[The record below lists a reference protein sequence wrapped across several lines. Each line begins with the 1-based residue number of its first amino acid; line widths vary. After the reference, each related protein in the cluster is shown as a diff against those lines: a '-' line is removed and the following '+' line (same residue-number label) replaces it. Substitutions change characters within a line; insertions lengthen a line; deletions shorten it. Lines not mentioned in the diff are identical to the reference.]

1 MRKYARKD
9 GNQKQIE
16 KELTGIGLAVH
27 DLSPMGDGCPDLLV
41 GFKGKNYLFEIK
53 DPDQPPCKRK
63 LTQFEQKWRD
73 VWKGQV
79 STVMTTEEILQ
90 IINLN

>member
-1 MRKYARKD
+1 MRKFGRKD
-9 GNQKQIE
+9 SNQSKIE
-16 KELTGIGLAVH
+16 RQLRAIGLTVQ

-41 GFKGKNYLFEIK
+41 GFKGRNFLFEIK
-53 DPDQPPCKRK
+53 DPDQPPSQRK
-63 LTQFEQKWRD
+63 LTEFEQRWRE

-79 STVMTTEEILQ
+79 HTVTSAEEIID